1 MRIWA
6 MIVLSLGLAGCGES
20 KPTPEPDPGPTPE
33 FIEFSQPGIS
43 AMVIPAGAKP
53 EQFEAWARAHCGALE
68 FCQVMGWT
76 DPARAARAFPM
87 SDREVEAIA
96 FSFKINRPN
105 AFEQVIWDCK
115 RFPQEDPQNC
125 L

>member
-1 MRIWA
+1 MKKI
-6 MIVLSLGLAGCGES
+6 LGAIFLVAVAALAGCGGGATE
-20 KPTPEPDPGPTPE
+20 PTGPEPE
-33 FIEFSQPGIS
+33 FIAFSQPGIS

-53 EQFEAWARAHCGALE
+53 EQFETWARQHCGALE

-96 FSFKINRPN
+96 FSFKINR
-105 AFEQVIWDCK
+105 ASEYEQVIWDCT
-115 RFPQEDPQNC
+115 RFPQPAPENC